1 MGELHLD
8 IYVERIRREY
18 KVLDLLFFQKLMY
31 LLQISLVLPRSYPM
45 FAYFQILWFDSSFQ
59 G

>member
-31 LLQISLVLPRSYPM
+31 LLQISLVFPRSYPM
-45 FAYFQILWFDSSFQ
+45 FAYF
-59 G
+59 